1 MKKIILIAYFSRAGE
16 NYMRGKIVNLEHGNT
31 EIAAGTIA
39 RLTGAPVFR
48 IVPMNEYPE
57 KYKECTEAAQKELMD
72 RAAPQIR
79 SYPDNDDYETLILG
93 YPCWWGTMP
102 MPVWTFIRNTDLS
115 GKKILPFCT
124 NEGSGLGSS
133 IDDLKRLC
141 PGAEIRSGLS
151 ILGADVK
158 DSEPAI
164 SDWLHAEK
172 II

>member
-72 RAAPQIR
+72 RLRRRSASTLTMMTMTPSSSAIPAGGAPCR
-79 SYPDNDDYETLILG
+79 
-93 YPCWWGTMP
+93 C
-102 MPVWTFIRNTDLS
+102 
-115 GKKILPFCT
+115 
-124 NEGSGLGSS
+124 
-133 IDDLKRLC
+133 
-141 PGAEIRSGLS
+141 RSGPS
-151 ILGADVK
+151 SGIR
-158 DSEPAI
+158 I
-164 SDWLHAEK
+164 
-172 II
+172 

>member
-1 MKKIILIAYFSRAGE
+1 MKNKILIAYFSRAGE
-16 NYMRGKIVNLEHGNT
+16 NYMRGRIVNLEHGNT
-31 EIAAGTIA
+31 EIAAGYVA

-48 IVPMNEYPE
+48 IVPM
-57 KYKECTEAAQKELMD
+57 KELMD